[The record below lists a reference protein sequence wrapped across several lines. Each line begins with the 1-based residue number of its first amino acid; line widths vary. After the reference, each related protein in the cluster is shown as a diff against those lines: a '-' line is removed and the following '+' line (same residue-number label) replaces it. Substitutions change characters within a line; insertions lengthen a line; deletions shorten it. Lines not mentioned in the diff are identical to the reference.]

1 VPKSG
6 HGPSSAVTRSMSAGV
21 FPPTSS
27 RSTRP
32 RTSYAHAGVR
42 GLCGLHE
49 GTVSQRIGPGIS
61 ATAAGPTGS
70 HRWFPGGLGVLPRES
85 AQSRMGGLTGRGPTV
100 RFACRGPRDLPEP
113 DPALSPSPPWLS
125 PQPLLRPRSTLLSP
139 SSASRSPSPPCFC
152 PSPASERLLP
162 EPALCAQSPPL
173 SWLSSALRACALAG
187 RKRAFACGVP
197 GALRGTWV
205 SSTRFD
211 EMNDPCPRNVLI

>member
-1 VPKSG
+1 MRTPRRNGVPADRPRHFCDGGGAGRIASLVPRG
-6 HGPSSAVTRSMSAGV
+6 AGGPSPGIGTVPRGRPDRPGANGAFCLSGT
-21 FPPTSS
+21 S
-27 RSTRP
+27 RSLRA
-32 RTSYAHAGVR
+32 RH
-42 GLCGLHE
+42 
-49 GTVSQRIGPGIS
+49 
-61 ATAAGPTGS
+61 
-70 HRWFPGGLGVLPRES
+70 
-85 AQSRMGGLTGRGPTV
+85 
-100 RFACRGPRDLPEP
+100 
-113 DPALSPSPPWLS
+113 PALCPSPPWLS

>member
-1 VPKSG
+1 MRTPRRNGVP
-6 HGPSSAVTRSMSAGV
+6 AD
-21 FPPTSS
+21 
-27 RSTRP
+27 RP
-32 RTSYAHAGVR
+32 RHFCDGGGAGRIASLVPR
-42 GLCGLHE
+42 GGRGSFPGI
-49 GTVSQRIGPGIS
+49 GTVPQ
-61 ATAAGPTGS
+61 
-70 HRWFPGGLGVLPRES
+70 
-85 AQSRMGGLTGRGPTV
+85 AQSRMGGLTVRGPTV

-197 GALRGTWV
+197 GALRGTWA

-211 EMNDPCPRNVLI
+211 EVNDPCPGNVLI

>member
-1 VPKSG
+1 MKERCPSG
-6 HGPSSAVTRSMSAGV
+6 SAPAFLRRRRG
-21 FPPTSS
+21 
-27 RSTRP
+27 RP
-32 RTSYAHAGVR
+32 D
-42 GLCGLHE
+42 
-49 GTVSQRIGPGIS
+49 RIV
-61 ATAAGPTGS
+61 GS
-70 HRWFPGGLGVLPRES
+70 PGGPGVLPRES

-139 SSASRSPSPPCFC
+139 SSASRSPRPPCFC
-152 PSPASERLLP
+152 LSPASERLLP
-162 EPALCAQSPPL
+162 EPAPCAQSPAL

>member
-1 VPKSG
+1 MRTPRRNGVPADRPRHFCDGGGADRIASLVPRG
-6 HGPSSAVTRSMSAGV
+6 AGGPSPGIGTVPHGRPDRPGANGAFCLSGT
-21 FPPTSS
+21 S
-27 RSTRP
+27 RSLRA
-32 RTSYAHAGVR
+32 RH
-42 GLCGLHE
+42 
-49 GTVSQRIGPGIS
+49 
-61 ATAAGPTGS
+61 
-70 HRWFPGGLGVLPRES
+70 
-85 AQSRMGGLTGRGPTV
+85 
-100 RFACRGPRDLPEP
+100 
-113 DPALSPSPPWLS
+113 PALCPSPPWLS

-139 SSASRSPSPPCFC
+139 SSASRPPSPPCCC

-162 EPALCAQSPPL
+162 EPAPCAQSPAL

>member
-1 VPKSG
+1 MKERCPSG
-6 HGPSSAVTRSMSAGV
+6 SAPAFLRRRRG
-21 FPPTSS
+21 
-27 RSTRP
+27 RP
-32 RTSYAHAGVR
+32 D
-42 GLCGLHE
+42 
-49 GTVSQRIGPGIS
+49 RIV
-61 ATAAGPTGS
+61 GS
-70 HRWFPGGLGVLPRES
+70 PGGPGVLPRES
-85 AQSRMGGLTGRGPTV
+85 AQSRMGGLTVRGPTV

-139 SSASRSPSPPCFC
+139 SSASRPPSPPCFC